1 MKPSLSED
9 IIPVSEFK
17 KNTASYLK
25 DIRSKGR
32 AIVLT
37 QNGHS
42 AAVVLSPEAFELL
55 DYKKELFAA
64 VAKGEREIDSGKGIP
79 HDKVFKKLRIKSAKR
94 P

>member
-17 KNTASYLK
+17 KHTASYLN

-55 DYKKELFAA
+55 DYRRELLAA
-64 VAKGEREIDSGKGIP
+64 VAKGEREIDSGKSIP
-79 HDKVFKKLRIKSAKR
+79 HDKVFKKLSVKSTRR

>member
-17 KNTASYLK
+17 KHTASYLR
-25 DIRSKGR
+25 DIQSKGR

-42 AAVVLSPEAFELL
+42 AAVVLSPEAFEELDCTRQLL
-55 DYKKELFAA
+55 AA
-64 VAKGEREIDSGKGIP
+64 VVKGEREIDSGKGVP
-79 HDKVFKKLRIKSAKR
+79 HDQVFKKHPRTPQKR
-94 P
+94 S

>member
-25 DIRSKGR
+25 EIRSKGR

-42 AAVVLSPEAFELL
+42 AAVVLSPEAFERL
-55 DYKKELFAA
+55 DYNRELLAA
-64 VAKGEREIDSGKGIP
+64 IAKGEKEIDSGKGVP
-79 HDKVFKKLRIKSAKR
+79 HDQIFKKLQRSPAKR